1 MWFDI
6 AKYSQAYTLVANY
19 LPKESSGF
27 NASALYSLVPE
38 EGFYPPNI
46 APNKETAHQVLFT
59 TNLQKNLWI
68 DQQKL
73 VVGRRWDQATPLT
86 LDPQGACFKEWQ
98 KDSVNKEMC
107 PQAAAGR

>member
-6 AKYSQAYTLVANY
+6 AKYSQAHTLVANY
-19 LPKESSGF
+19 LPRASGEF
-27 NASALYSLVPE
+27 AASALYYLVPE

-59 TNLQKNLWI
+59 THLQNNLWI

-73 VVGRRWDQATPLT
+73 VVGRRFDLAAPLT

-98 KDSVNKEMC
+98 KDSVNKEIC
-107 PQAAAGR
+107 PKTVVRK